1 MVKTR
6 TCLLEEIYNSVHEEM
21 LRMEIAIAMLADV
34 DDDKIIETVTRR
46 SPLGTRE
53 EQLTKKDVIARY
65 SEDMSKR
72 EKVLKVIQQMF
83 KEKI

>member
-1 MVKTR
+1 MIKTE
-6 TCLLEEIYNSVHEEM
+6 TELLEEIYNSVHEEM
-21 LRMEIAIAMLADV
+21 LRMEIATETLADV

-65 SEDMSKR
+65 TEDISKR
-72 EKVLKVIQQMF
+72 EKVLKVIKQLLA
-83 KEKI
+83 EKA